1 MFSAVRC
8 VDCRARLKCV
18 PLQRH
23 LPHLCSP
30 EHRAPPPPPPLCCD
44 SYTPPAYARPATS
57 GSSASCSGGQGV
69 QQAWAAARGRAAA
82 TQHILPLAAA
92 ATWRATY
99 SCYASF
105 PHPPPCL
112 LLPARFPPLPL
123 APPRHSGGTLAT
135 WLYGGPTARRVP
147 ARSLS
152 ERLKMALDV
161 ARGMQ
166 ALEQHT
172 PQVLHRDLKPSNV
185 VRGRRAADVLG
196 DGGGLC
202 MQQGGGAGGRL
213 LEGPQLA
220 CACPPGF
227 LFPRPKA
234 LFPPPPPP
242 PLEHPPC
249 PPLHHSSSTPLGQQR
264 SRTSGWRASCRRQP
278 WCPSPGRRAA
288 TCGCEPWAALSAV
301 SSW

>member
-1 MFSAVRC
+1 M
-8 VDCRARLKCV
+8 
-18 PLQRH
+18 
-23 LPHLCSP
+23 
-30 EHRAPPPPPPLCCD
+30 
-44 SYTPPAYARPATS
+44 
-57 GSSASCSGGQGV
+57 
-69 QQAWAAARGRAAA
+69 
-82 TQHILPLAAA
+82 AAA

-242 PLEHPPC
+242 PHL
-249 PPLHHSSSTPLGQQR
+249 STPPAHPSTTVHRLHWVSKDRGLRAGAHPVAGSHGVPHRGDGQL
-264 SRTSGWRASCRRQP
+264 P
-278 WCPSPGRRAA
+278 VDVSPGPPFR
-288 TCGCEPWAALSAV
+288 L
-301 SSW
+301 